1 MEETLATLRKR
12 LIHVSVEEKF
22 WKLSKQVK
30 TPVCLLAKRKN
41 CEEVNKRMLAGLPS
55 EKVELPC
62 TDVAD
67 EGGSSIKFN
76 KKLPKNWKN

>member
-1 MEETLATLRKR
+1 
-12 LIHVSVEEKF
+12 
-22 WKLSKQVK
+22 
-30 TPVCLLAKRKN
+30 
-41 CEEVNKRMLAGLPS
+41 MLAGLLS

-76 KKLPKNWKN
+76 KKAAE